1 MIWAVV
7 LWPCAAGLLVWLGGS
22 DPSSDGQGRAPLAA
36 AGVLALVVTAFL
48 AVYAA
53 WVEASGSLH
62 WSSVLQPTL
71 SSTRIA
77 GLIAVLVPVV
87 AAPVVLYAGFAEET
101 RGLTRL
107 TGLLVIFV
115 GAMELTVLADD
126 LLALLFGWELM
137 SAISWGLIA
146 HHWGSFGKAQ
156 AAAHAFNTTK
166 LGSIGLFVAAG
177 AALAS
182 VGSLEYSQL
191 PDATGTLRT
200 LLVAG
205 VLVAALTKSAQM
217 PFSPWL
223 YSAMAGPAP
232 VSALLHSATMVAA
245 GVYVLVRLHP
255 VLVLEAWFAPTA
267 IAFGLL
273 TALAG
278 GVAAALQPHI
288 KKTLAASTS
297 AQYGLMFVAV
307 GAGYPAAAI
316 AHLVMHAVVKAQLFL
331 CGGTAIAAAGTEEL
345 RLMRLGR
352 ALPGVAKLSLLGALA
367 LAAVPPLGAAWSKEM
382 VAAAAGHRSAWL
394 VAGVAGAGALTAL
407 YAFRFQLLAFGKSD
421 RRALRRPSRPA
432 LTAMGSLAVLAVA
445 SSALWFTDVSARA
458 SGWIRL
464 PLPSGQPWE
473 PAVSLL
479 AVAAGGYAAWAFD
492 RSGRLERL
500 GVARVDA
507 LADWFRIPA
516 AVRLTV
522 VTPTLRLAAGAAE
535 FDRAVV
541 DRGAEL
547 AARAGRLGSGL
558 ATRLGETTVDG
569 AVETLAAAGTRVAR
583 WLSVTAEGLVDR
595 SVEGLARATGVAAGD
610 ARKLQTGMLHHY
622 YLTVVAGLAGLV
634 LGAAVF
640 R

>member
-1 MIWAVV
+1 MIWAVF
-7 LWPCAAGLLVWLGGS
+7 LLPCAAGLLIWLGMSGPGS
-22 DPSSDGQGRAPLAA
+22 EGRGRTPLAA
-36 AGVLALVVTAFL
+36 TGLLALVVTAFL
-48 AVYAA
+48 AVYA
-53 WVEASGSLH
+53 VSTDASGSLH
-62 WSSVLQPTL
+62 WSSLLQPGL
-71 SSTRIA
+71 SSTGTA

-87 AAPVVLYAGFAEET
+87 AAPVVLYTAFAEDA
-101 RGLTRL
+101 RGLARL

-146 HHWGSFGKAQ
+146 HHWRSLGKAQ
-156 AAAHAFNTTK
+156 AAAHAFNATK
-166 LGSIGLFVAAG
+166 FGSVGLFVAAG

-191 PDATGTLRT
+191 PETAGTQRT
-200 LLVAG
+200 MLVAG
-205 VLVAALTKSAQM
+205 VLLAALTKSAQL

-267 IAFGLL
+267 IAFGLV

-278 GVAAALQPHI
+278 GIAAALQPHI

-331 CGGTAIAAAGTEEL
+331 SGGSAIAAAGTDEL

-352 ALPGVAKLSLLGALA
+352 ALPGVAKLSLVGVLA
-367 LAAVPPLGAAWSKEM
+367 LAAVPPLGAAWSKEL

-394 VAGVAGAGALTAL
+394 VAGVAAAGALTAL
-407 YAFRFQLLAFGKSD
+407 YALRFHLLAFGRSD
-421 RRALRRPSRPA
+421 RSALRSPSKPI
-432 LTAMGSLAVLAVA
+432 LTAIGSLAGLTVV
-445 SSALWFTDVSARA
+445 SSALWFEDLSART
-458 SGWIRL
+458 SGWIGH

-473 PAVSLL
+473 PAVSLA
-479 AVAAGGYAAWAFD
+479 AVAAGGYAAWSFG

-500 GVARVDA
+500 GVARAGA
-507 LADWFRIPA
+507 LADWFCIPA
-516 AVRLTV
+516 AVRLTLV
-522 VTPTLRLAAGAAE
+522 NPTLRLAAASAE

-541 DRGAEL
+541 DRGVEL

-558 ATRLGETTVDG
+558 ASRLGEASVDG
-569 AVETLAAAGTRVAR
+569 AVETAGAWGLKVAR
-583 WLSVTAEGLVDR
+583 WLSLVAERLIDR

-610 ARKLQTGMLHHY
+610 ARKLQTGMLHQY
-622 YLTVVAGLAGLV
+622 YLAVVAGLAGLV
-634 LGAAVF
+634 LTAVAF